1 LLRHRT
7 AKAKG
12 AFGNSPEGV
21 GLSPELIQKKLAAP
35 EQQTGG
41 NLRLPTEEQD
51 PDDAEFASF
60 KAIMQQ

>member
-7 AKAKG
+7 AKG

-41 NLRLPTEEQD
+41 NL
-51 PDDAEFASF
+51 
-60 KAIMQQ
+60 

>member
-1 LLRHRT
+1 
-7 AKAKG
+7 
-12 AFGNSPEGV
+12 
-21 GLSPELIQKKLAAP
+21 LAAP

-41 NLRLPTEEQD
+41 NLRLSTEEQD